1 MSVRHR
7 LGFDKDPLYLI
18 DGSAF
23 IYRGFYAYPDLKR
36 ADGFPTNALFMVF
49 RLLLKILKEETP
61 GHICFIMDGRGP
73 NFRHELLES
82 YKANRLSMPENLAV
96 QLPPLKQGI
105 ELMGVNVLVAEG
117 CEADDCIASLAARY
131 KNERPVVIVGAD
143 KDLCQCLDTGVVL
156 WDPSMKKEKLT
167 TLHTF
172 TDREQLAPEQWPDF
186 QALVGDSSDNIP
198 GVPGVGPKTA
208 LGLLRRYPNLDLL
221 RDSFDQLTAKEQ
233 TKLKPHLENIFTYRE
248 LTSLRNDVCEA
259 VSLDDLVHRD
269 MERDGLREFL
279 HSFELRSLIRELGLG
294 TASEA
299 DTGRAGPGA
308 PEQDTVPVRR
318 VESLPRFGRE
328 EVGVLPGEDRFLV
341 GVGGETFLYTG
352 PVTELVRNLRESR
365 VFTPSVKELLRDS
378 AWEKIPLHSWFDLG
392 LAGYLLD
399 PEERDY
405 GFEALMHRFGSELK
419 GEGSGPGAAAVHL
432 GRYLESRLQGAG
444 LLELMQDLELPLIP
458 VLRDMERVG
467 IRLDQ
472 DAFRIFLDNVQAR
485 LDECTATI
493 LEQAGQEF
501 NIRSSQ
507 QLAEVLFSSL
517 GLTSK
522 RKTPGGAPSTASGV
536 LEAMRDQHPIISEI
550 LEFRMLEKLRSTY
563 LAPLP
568 KLADS
573 GGRIHTTFNQL
584 ATATGR
590 LSSSRPNMQNI
601 PIRGR
606 FGPRMRSCFIADTG
620 NVLVAADYSQI
631 ELRVLAHMSGDPNL
645 LDAFQNNEDI
655 HSRTAALLFD
665 TEPDQVESDQR
676 RKAKTINFGL
686 LYGMGPQKLGREL
699 SISLNQAKEFI
710 RIYFSRLSRV
720 REFYEQIEER
730 AKENGAVTTVAGRR
744 RLLPDINSRNA
755 NIAQQARRMA
765 INTVVQGSA
774 ADIIKKAMLAVHG
787 DERLREL
794 GARLILQVH
803 DELIIELPEANGAA
817 AGARLAELMADVY
830 ELAVPLSVDWGVGKN
845 WAEAHS

>member
-1 MSVRHR
+1 
-7 LGFDKDPLYLI
+7 
-18 DGSAF
+18 
-23 IYRGFYAYPDLKR
+23 
-36 ADGFPTNALFMVF
+36 
-49 RLLLKILKEETP
+49 
-61 GHICFIMDGRGP
+61 
-73 NFRHELLES
+73 
-82 YKANRLSMPENLAV
+82 
-96 QLPPLKQGI
+96 
-105 ELMGVNVLVAEG
+105 
-117 CEADDCIASLAARY
+117 
-131 KNERPVVIVGAD
+131 
-143 KDLCQCLDTGVVL
+143 
-156 WDPSMKKEKLT
+156 
-167 TLHTF
+167 
-172 TDREQLAPEQWPDF
+172 
-186 QALVGDSSDNIP
+186 
-198 GVPGVGPKTA
+198 
-208 LGLLRRYPNLDLL
+208 
-221 RDSFDQLTAKEQ
+221 
-233 TKLKPHLENIFTYRE
+233 
-248 LTSLRNDVCEA
+248 
-259 VSLDDLVHRD
+259 
-269 MERDGLREFL
+269 
-279 HSFELRSLIRELGLG
+279 
-294 TASEA
+294 
-299 DTGRAGPGA
+299 
-308 PEQDTVPVRR
+308 
-318 VESLPRFGRE
+318 
-328 EVGVLPGEDRFLV
+328 
-341 GVGGETFLYTG
+341 
-352 PVTELVRNLRESR
+352 
-365 VFTPSVKELLRDS
+365 
-378 AWEKIPLHSWFDLG
+378 
-392 LAGYLLD
+392 
-399 PEERDY
+399 
-405 GFEALMHRFGSELK
+405 
-419 GEGSGPGAAAVHL
+419 
-432 GRYLESRLQGAG
+432 YLESRLHGAG

-536 LEAMRDQHPIISEI
+536 LEEMRDQHPIISEI

-665 TEPDQVESDQR
+665 TEPDQVESEQR

-803 DELIIELPEANGAA
+803 DELIIELPEANGPA

-845 WAEAHS
+845 WAKAHS